1 MPWEDQMNKK
11 GTQGQL
17 YLLCLALIS
26 TKSVCTP
33 GKTKVGLFLKKGG
46 GWSSPVVQQIKEPVF
61 TVVAEVT
68 AVVQVQSLA

>member
-46 GWSSPVVQQIKEPVF
+46 GVEFSCG
-61 TVVAEVT
+61 A
-68 AVVQVQSLA
+68 AD